1 MPFLFLLGHLVN
13 LISEPSNVKL
23 LLMMEG
29 GGALRDNNA
38 PRGGDFIALEPL
50 HGVEDAC
57 TNILEFNQG
66 HPKRI

>member
-29 GGALRDNNA
+29 GGLSGTIM
-38 PRGGDFIALEPL
+38 PQGGGDFIALEPL

>member
-1 MPFLFLLGHLVN
+1 MPLLFLLGHLIN

-23 LLMMEG
+23 LLMMG
-29 GGALRDNNA
+29 GGALRNNNA
-38 PRGGDFIALEPL
+38 PRGGGDFIALEPL